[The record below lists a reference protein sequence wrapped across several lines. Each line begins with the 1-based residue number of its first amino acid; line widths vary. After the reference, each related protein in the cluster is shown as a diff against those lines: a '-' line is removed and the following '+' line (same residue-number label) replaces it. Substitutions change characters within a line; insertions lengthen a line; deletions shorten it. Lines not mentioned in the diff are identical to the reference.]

1 VDKVFQYGLR
11 KPYFILPTLPSG
23 YVKGMGGFGTIKRET
38 INKRKEHMSKLVKTA
53 KSLSWHT
60 EVRRVKDLLPWD
72 GNPRTLSDEQAEQL
86 KRSLEKFNLVE
97 LPAIDTDNRL
107 IAGHQRAKVLVL
119 LGRGEEKIEVRVPN
133 RKLTEAEFKE
143 YNIRSNHTTGS
154 WDFEKLKDFEID
166 VLLDIGFDDADL
178 SAIWDDA
185 LQIEEDD
192 FDLDR
197 EIEKAK
203 STKIK
208 PGDMFALGRHFL
220 VCGDSTDQSVVK
232 KLVGSH
238 KMDVAYVDLP
248 YNINLS
254 YNGGVGN
261 KSNYGGKTN
270 DNKSDVDYEEFVS
283 AMVANALAV
292 SKPDLHSFF
301 WCDERYIGL
310 FQKVFK
316 EQGLNSLRVCYWL
329 KNGINVTPNVAFN
342 KCLEACVY
350 GTRGKPYLNPKLL
363 NLHELL
369 NPEVGTGNQ
378 MQDDVM
384 DHLNI
389 WLAKRDA
396 GQDYQHPTQK
406 PVTLHER
413 PLRRCSKVG
422 DNIIDLTAG
431 SGSTLLACEMLK
443 RRAFVAETEA
453 IFCQVI
459 INRFEAYAR
468 EKARKLN

>member
-1 VDKVFQYGLR
+1 MVVGNLKIVYVAVAELKPVDYNPRIWDESAIEHLTQSLKTYGLVD
-11 KPYFILPTLPSG
+11 PIICNGAP
-23 YVKGMGGFGTIKRET
+23 
-38 INKRKEHMSKLVKTA
+38 KRKNIVIGGHFRLKVARDLGYA
-53 KSLSWHT
+53 
-60 EVRRVKDLLPWD
+60 EVPVVYVNLPDVEKEKRLNLTLNRV
-72 GNPRTLSDEQAEQL
+72 
-86 KRSLEKFNLVE
+86 
-97 LPAIDTDNRL
+97 
-107 IAGHQRAKVLVL
+107 
-119 LGRGEEKIEVRVPN
+119 
-133 RKLTEAEFKE
+133 
-143 YNIRSNHTTGS
+143 TGS
-154 WDFEKLKDFEID
+154 WDFEKLKEFEID
-166 VLLDIGFDDADL
+166 TLLDIGFDDSDL
-178 SAIWDDA
+178 SAMWDDA
-185 LQIEEDD
+185 LQTEEDEFEID
-192 FDLDR
+192 K

-203 STKIK
+203 VTKIK

-220 VCGDSTDQSVVK
+220 ICGNSADSNVVK
-232 KLVGSH
+232 KLVGNH
-238 KMDVAYVDLP
+238 KMDMAYVDLP

-270 DNKSDVDYEEFVS
+270 DNKSDVDYEKFVS
-283 AMVANALAV
+283 AMVSNALAV

-350 GTRGKPYLNPKLL
+350 GTRGKPYLNPKLQ

-384 DHLNI
+384 DHMNI

-406 PVTLHER
+406 PLTLHKR

-422 DNIIDLTAG
+422 DNVIDLTAG

-443 RRAFVAETEA
+443 RRAFAAEIEP

-459 INRFEAYAR
+459 INRFETYAK